1 MTENV
6 NIFFVISRFEAQEQM
21 ERDKMVEEQICQL
34 LMYRALDCANRERY
48 MAIDQLDPNT
58 RCGELRED
66 AERANANFYIK
77 YGDMR
82 APLRAEEVLMKQKH
96 RLIWERR
103 NGPLPTEDGLT
114 LDKE

>member
-1 MTENV
+1 MYFLAFK
-6 NIFFVISRFEAQEQM
+6 I
-21 ERDKMVEEQICQL
+21 L
-34 LMYRALDCANRERY
+34 LHFCSL
-48 MAIDQLDPNT
+48 Q
-58 RCGELRED
+58 ED

-82 APLRAEEVLMKQKH
+82 TPLRAEEVLMKQKH

-114 LDKE
+114 LDK